1 MSDKPEPCGDS
12 YDAADDG
19 PVEVSAEERERLRL
33 EAVSRAFTAGFVD
46 G

>member
-19 PVEVSAEERERLRL
+19 LVEVDPAEAERLRL
-33 EAVSRAFTAGFVD
+33 EAVSRAFNAGFVD